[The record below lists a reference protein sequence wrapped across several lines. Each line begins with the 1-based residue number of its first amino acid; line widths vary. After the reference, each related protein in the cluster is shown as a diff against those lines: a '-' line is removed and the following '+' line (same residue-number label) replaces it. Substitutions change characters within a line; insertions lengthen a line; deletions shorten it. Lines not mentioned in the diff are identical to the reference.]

1 MSRHLLGA
9 MLSHWRQG
17 RTLTV
22 LTVLGVALGV
32 ASVVCIQTLNQ
43 GALAAF
49 GGSMQ
54 AVSGEADLV
63 IQGIGPRVDEAVLEA
78 VLARAEVAAA
88 WPLIR
93 SWILVA
99 DGRGRY
105 LDVVGVDVLS
115 PVEFPLDVGSGGRGP
130 LAGLAEMLGRPGW
143 IALTPEYADELGLE
157 AGEAFTV
164 ASADRL
170 VELTV
175 GALVDFRRHTPLA
188 SRQLAVMDIAQAQHF
203 FGQRGQVD
211 QIDIQLVPGVS
222 AAQAAA
228 ALGLALGPGVRVL
241 TPQQREQNAAGLL
254 AAFRLN
260 LTALSLISVLVG
272 MFLVFSAVHASLV
285 RRRRHFGL
293 LRSLG
298 ATRRQLLAVI
308 MLEAA
313 SLGALGT
320 ALGLPLGYLAAQLN
334 VQTVSATL
342 TSIYLLNEIEA
353 LRFPPLLALAAVLV
367 GVGGALLGA
376 WLPALDVARREPV
389 ALLSAAGLPE
399 RVGKEAPRLAL
410 LALVLLIAVTAWD
423 VTLGR
428 AMQVRGFVLAFFL
441 MMILPL
447 LTPLVLREVCGRIP
461 PRGFG
466 WRLGLRGLA
475 SRLQSTSFAV
485 AALAV
490 TVSMLVGI
498 TLLIG
503 SFRATLDTWIGRS
516 LVADIYVTGAGWERD
531 LGRTPL
537 SPGVVDQLGGFRG
550 VRFMDLQRRVEART
564 VADDPVRLVA
574 IERRGQSASHWSE
587 RAPLLAGDAGRLA
600 TALDAGAVAI
610 SEPLSRRAGLAVG
623 DTLRVAGPRG
633 EVALAVAGIAYDYA
647 SEHGVAYL
655 TWPTLSTIFG
665 EGGAAAAALTLH
677 SGADVEAT
685 IDALR
690 GALSG
695 RALDLR
701 SNRRLRADVLDVFD
715 QTFAITGILQVM
727 ALVIAIC
734 GVSLTL
740 LIMGRERASELAL
753 HRSLGAT
760 AAEPAGR
767 AAGRRLRGHRHA
779 ADDGPQRAELASGTS
794 RRAQDHAFP
803 DDHPGLD
810 HRADVADLGGGRETQ
825 RDPPGARL
833 GDRGG
838 DRGPGGVVG
847 RGRGC

>member
-1 MSRHLLGA
+1 MNRHLLGA
-9 MLSHWRQG
+9 MLAHWREG
-17 RTLTV
+17 RTLTL
-22 LTVLGVALGV
+22 LTILGVALGV
-32 ASVVCIQTLNQ
+32 ASVVSIQTLNQ

-49 GGSMQ
+49 DGSMQ

-63 IQGIGPRVDEAVLEA
+63 VQGKGPRLDEAVYAA
-78 VLARAEVAAA
+78 VLARPEVAAA
-88 WPLIR
+88 WPLVR
-93 SWILVA
+93 SWALIA
-99 DGRGRY
+99 DGKQRY

-115 PVEFPLDVGSGGRGP
+115 PVDFPVDVGRAGQGP
-130 LAGLAEMLGRPGW
+130 LAGLGEMLGRPGW
-143 IALTPEYADELGLE
+143 IALTPEYADELGL
-157 AGEAFTV
+157 AVGDTFAV

-170 VELTV
+170 IDLTV

-188 SRQLAVMDIAQAQHF
+188 SRQLALMDIAQAQHF

-211 QIDIQLVPGVS
+211 QIDIQLVPGV
-222 AAQAAA
+222 AAVAAA
-228 ALGLALGPGVRVL
+228 DALGEALGPGVRVL
-241 TPQQREQNAAGLL
+241 TPQQRQQNAAGLL

-298 ATRRQLLAVI
+298 STSAQLLGVI
-308 MLEAA
+308 LLEAA
-313 SLGALGT
+313 LLGALGT
-320 ALGLPLGYLAAQLN
+320 VLGLPLGYLVAQLN

-342 TSIYLLNEIEA
+342 TSIYLLNQIEQ
-353 LRFPPLLALAAVLV
+353 LRFPPLLALVAALV

-399 RVGKEAPRLAL
+399 RVGKLAPRLAL
-410 LALVLLIAVTAWD
+410 LAVVLMVAVAVWD

-428 AMQVRGFVLAFFL
+428 HLQVRGFVLAFFL

-447 LTPLVLREVCGRIP
+447 LTPLVLREVCGRVP

-503 SFRATLDTWIGRS
+503 SFRATLDTWVQRT
-516 LVADIYVTGAGWERD
+516 LVADIYITGAGWERD

-537 SPGVVDQLGGFRG
+537 SPEVVDQLGRFPG
-550 VRFMDLQRRVEART
+550 VQFIDLQRRVEART
-564 VADDPVRLVA
+564 VADQPVRLVA
-574 IERRGQSASHWSE
+574 IERRGPSAAHWSE
-587 RAPLLAGDAGRLA
+587 RAPLLAGDPGRLA
-600 TALDAGAVAI
+600 GALEAGAVAI
-610 SEPLSRRAGLAVG
+610 SEPLSRRAGLSVG
-623 DTLRVAGPRG
+623 DTLRLAGLQG
-633 EVALAVAGIAYDYA
+633 EVALPIVGIAYDYA

-655 TWPTLSTIFG
+655 TWPTLTAAFG
-665 EGGAAAAALTLH
+665 DGGAAAVALTL
-677 SGADVEAT
+677 SPDAGVEAT
-685 IDALR
+685 VDALR
-690 GALSG
+690 AALAG

-701 SNRRLRADVLDVFD
+701 SNRQLRADVLDIFD

-740 LIMGRERASELAL
+740 LIMGRERATELAL

-760 AAEPAGR
+760 RGQVFRLGLSEGAGL
-767 AAGRRLRGHRHA
+767 GVL
-779 ADDGPQRAELASGTS
+779 
-794 RRAQDHAFP
+794 
-803 DDHPGLD
+803 GL
-810 HRADVADLGGGRETQ
+810 VLGLGGGAGLAAILILIINRDWFGWTIRFDLPTMALVQQAVLILAAALLAAVYPALRASRTPAGELTRE
-825 RDPPGARL
+825 DL
-833 GDRGG
+833 M
-838 DRGPGGVVG
+838 
-847 RGRGC
+847 